1 MNFLPAWL
9 DLALPQLL
17 AAKYWQ
23 WLLGGWSVTIL
34 SSSLVIVLST
44 VLGMGFAVARSA
56 AFAPL
61 RWAAVAY
68 LSAFR
73 NTPLLMQLFFWYFG
87 LPSLLPREWVVWLN
101 SPHPME
107 LGAFSLGW
115 PWFEF
120 VSAIVGLVFYSTAYV
135 GEEIRAGI
143 NGVPRSQT
151 QAAQSL
157 GMTRWQQLRHIVLP
171 QALRI
176 MLPALISQLV
186 VVLKDTSLGF
196 IIGYEE
202 ILRVTTQ
209 IVQFLNNQIQMYVVV
224 GLIYILI
231 NYGLS
236 KLAGYVQR
244 RMARGRKTRN
254 LPTEAAPPAA
264 VAAAAGT
271 GV

>member
-1 MNFLPAWL
+1 MNFLPALL

-34 SSSLVIVLST
+34 SSSLVIALST

-115 PWFEF
+115 PSFEF

-157 GMTRWQQLRHIVLP
+157 GMTRWQQLHHIVLP
-171 QALRI
+171 QALAKI
-176 MLPALISQLV
+176 VSPLCGQYMNIV
-186 VVLKDTSLGF
+186 KNTSLGMT
-196 IIGYEE
+196 IGLAELSYRARQVEAE
-202 ILRVTTQ
+202 TFLSFQVYGITTMLYILL
-209 IVQFLNNQIQMYVVV
+209 IV
-224 GLIYILI
+224 GLEW
-231 NYGLS
+231 LS
-236 KLAGYVQR
+236 RRLQR
-244 RMARGRKTRN
+244 RARLQPR
-254 LPTEAAPPAA
+254 EIA
-264 VAAAAGT
+264 
-271 GV
+271 